1 MNQFQIVVTIDL
13 SEATKAFLSKMLGTS
28 APAQA
33 APAQAAPAIS
43 IEDLRALMSEK
54 VANHRQEIK
63 AKLSELG
70 APSVTKLDQSCYAEL
85 YNFLNEL

>member
-13 SEATKAFLSKMLGTS
+13 SDATKAFLSKMLG
-28 APAQA
+28 AA
-33 APAQAAPAIS
+33 APAAPAAPAIS

-70 APSVTKLDQSCYAEL
+70 APSVTKLDQSRYAEL
-85 YNFLNEL
+85 YDFLNEL

>member
-1 MNQFQIVVTIDL
+1 MNHFQIVVTIDL
-13 SEATKAFLSKMLGTS
+13 SDATKAFLSKMLGAST
-28 APAQA
+28 PA
-33 APAQAAPAIS
+33 APAAPAAPAVS

-85 YNFLNEL
+85 YDFLNEL